1 MQPDRFGPQTVSRG
15 LAVDQG
21 LRVHFQRVYNVMAVG
36 LVLTGVSAWMTSKI
50 PAMVGFLQYAQTS
63 PLLGLLIAFSPM
75 IILMSA
81 FNPAAS
87 RRMSSAMLSLVFFGF
102 SAYFGWLLSTI
113 FLAYTAESIARVF
126 FVTAATF
133 AAMSIW
139 GYTTKRDLSGM
150 GSFLMMGMVGLLIAM
165 VVNMFL
171 ASSMMSF
178 VISAAGVL
186 IYTIMVAFDT
196 QNIKES
202 YHESYGQ
209 EANAKMAVMG
219 ALGLY
224 LNFIMLFQFLLQFM
238 GNRN

>member
-1 MQPDRFGPQTVSRG
+1 MQPDRFGNQTVSRG

-21 LRVHFQRVYNVMAVG
+21 LRAHFQRVYNVMAGG
-36 LVLTGVSAWMTSKI
+36 LVLTGLSAWITSQI
-50 PAMVGFLQYAQTS
+50 PAMVGFLQYAQS
-63 PLLGLLIAFSPM
+63 NPLIGLLIAFSPM
-75 IILMSA
+75 IIIMSV

-87 RRMSSAMLSLVFFGF
+87 RRMSSATMSLVFFGF

-113 FLAYTAESIARVF
+113 FLAFTAESIARVF

-150 GSFLMMGMVGLLIAM
+150 GSFLMMGMIGLLIAM
-165 VVNMFL
+165 VVNMFM

-186 IYTIMVAFDT
+186 IYTLLTAFDT
-196 QNIKES
+196 QNIKET